1 MLAVKRLFSSSE
13 VDFKKEVEALKVI
26 SAHHH
31 PHLIQLLATYRH
43 KEKYHLLFPMAQGD
57 LRSYWNLPEN
67 PPANKDS
74 IPWML
79 KQLRGLTDGL
89 ASIHNHDL
97 ALDLKKNFLA
107 SMNDWDRSNRRFGRH
122 GDIKPENILFVDE
135 NFDEDHGPST
145 NAQLLIA
152 DFGLTDFHTASSRSR
167 VDPRRIGGSPT
178 YEPPERSLNLPIS
191 RAYDVWSLG
200 CVYLEFLTWLLS
212 GPTGVRSFA
221 DARQSINL
229 RGGID
234 EAFFTPM
241 PPDADGRPRATV
253 KKTVSDHIAALRAH
267 NGCSHALQD
276 LLDLIEGQML
286 VVAPT
291 TRVSSSKLV
300 QHLDEILDRGERN
313 QDYFVKNSN
322 PQPIENQ
329 SWRKSARLNKSEPPS
344 KPVRVLSASI
354 GIFKG
359 GNLQETENIL
369 WRKRLPEDKA
379 TSTSVHEPLPKRH
392 RSMAPE

>member
-1 MLAVKRLFSSSE
+1 M
-13 VDFKKEVEALKVI
+13 
-26 SAHHH
+26 
-31 PHLIQLLATYRH
+31 T
-43 KEKYHLLFPMAQGD
+43 
-57 LRSYWNLPEN
+57 
-67 PPANKDS
+67 
-74 IPWML
+74 
-79 KQLRGLTDGL
+79 
-89 ASIHNHDL
+89 
-97 ALDLKKNFLA
+97 
-107 SMNDWDRSNRRFGRH
+107 
-122 GDIKPENILFVDE
+122 
-135 NFDEDHGPST
+135 
-145 NAQLLIA
+145 
-152 DFGLTDFHTASSRSR
+152 
-167 VDPRRIGGSPT
+167 
-178 YEPPERSLNLPIS
+178 
-191 RAYDVWSLG
+191 
-200 CVYLEFLTWLLS
+200 
-212 GPTGVRSFA
+212 
-221 DARQSINL
+221 
-229 RGGID
+229 
-234 EAFFTPM
+234 
-241 PPDADGRPRATV
+241 PDAGGRPRATV